1 MTGLCC
7 RCQVRHDDWLC
18 CEHGVEHRGDIGDDT
33 LLGVQ
38 RPAPVDPHHVTITE
52 TGGWFWLECPTCGPF
67 GRPELRGDAEAI
79 AARHEQVG
87 GFERGLADVGTIVLA
102 AVGGAILAACL
113 WLGYH
118 GSDWPKVIAALGL
131 AVAGALVL
139 VWIGGQEQRSVD
151 DHPASWSSRSPIRAD
166 HEPRRR
172 VGGS

>member
-18 CEHGVEHRGDIGDDT
+18 CAHGVEHRGDIGDDT

-38 RPAPVDPHHVTITE
+38 RPATSVDPA
-52 TGGWFWLECPTCGPF
+52 WDCPTCG
-67 GRPELRGDAEAI
+67 RPRASTPCEHCGDVDGSAGI
-79 AARHEQVG
+79 
-87 GFERGLADVGTIVLA
+87 ADVGTIVLA
-102 AVGGAILAACL
+102 ALGGAILAACL

-118 GSDWPKVIAALGL
+118 GSDWPKVLAALGL
-131 AVAGALVL
+131 AIAGALVL

-151 DHPASWSSRSPIRAD
+151 EHPASWSSRSPIRSD

-172 VGGS
+172 VDGS